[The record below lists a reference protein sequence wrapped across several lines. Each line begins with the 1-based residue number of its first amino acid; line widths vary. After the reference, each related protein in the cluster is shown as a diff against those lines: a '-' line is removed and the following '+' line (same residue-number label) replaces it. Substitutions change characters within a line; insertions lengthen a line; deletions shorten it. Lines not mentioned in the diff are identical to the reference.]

1 MNRVI
6 KRFIVSGLVGISFF
20 LMSRISAAQTSLSAY
35 TGKYTM
41 NVNGYHAYVDVFI
54 KDNKLR
60 AKQSWDGKTRTFE
73 YLGDNKFIIAMDGW
87 AIQFIRNK
95 ANKVIQMQVLANE
108 IWIKV

>member
-1 MNRVI
+1 MI
-6 KRFIVSGLVGISFF
+6 KRSIVSGLAGILFF
-20 LMSRISAAQTSLSAY
+20 LMSMTAAAQTSLAAY
-35 TGKYTM
+35 TGKYKM
-41 NVNGYHAYVDVFI
+41 DVNGYHAYVDVFI

>member
-1 MNRVI
+1 MNVVI
-6 KRFIVSGLVGISFF
+6 KRFIVSSIVCISFF
-20 LMSRISAAQTSLSAY
+20 LMSMAATAQNTLSVY

-54 KDNKLR
+54 KDKKLK

-73 YLGDNKFIIAMDGW
+73 CVGENKFIIAIDGW

-95 ANKVIQMQVLANE
+95 ANKVIKMQVLGSE
-108 IWIKV
+108 IWVKV

>member
-1 MNRVI
+1 MVI
-6 KRFIVSGLVGISFF
+6 KSFIVSGIICICFF
-20 LMSRISAAQTSLSAY
+20 LMSLTAAAQTLSAY

-73 YLGDNKFIIAMDGW
+73 YLGNNKFIIAMDGW

>member
-1 MNRVI
+1 MVI
-6 KRFIVSGLVGISFF
+6 KKIIVSGIICISLF
-20 LMSRISAAQTSLSAY
+20 LMSLTAAAQKSLSSY

-73 YLGDNKFIIAMDGW
+73 YLDDNKFIIAMDGW

-95 ANKVIQMQVLANE
+95 ANKVIQMQVLGSE
-108 IWIKV
+108 IWTKI